1 MAIKDKPTA
10 NQLAALMHIYG
21 VKHVVVSP
29 GSRNAP
35 VILAL
40 SRSGKY
46 ELHYIVD
53 ERTAAFAALG
63 MAVTLDSPVA
73 MVCTSGSA
81 VLNYG
86 PALAEAYYSR
96 VPLIAISA
104 DRPYYE
110 IGQNR
115 PQTICQAGV
124 LGHVVRKSVDIRDG
138 EDPVYANRLL
148 NEALSTA
155 TRYPN
160 GPVHINMQFE
170 MPLTESIATTKPYVK
185 MLRHGECIGKT
196 PEIKYDPAKKYL
208 LIIGGLHPD
217 KDIET
222 CRRLI
227 DELPSNVAVIA
238 EAQSNLSDKS
248 IIPSAAFADNID
260 RLTTPDCVYVA
271 GSPLVSAKIG
281 KWLDTCGLPCVR
293 LSCDDTVYDCDSMCC
308 SLTGLLSSFKSHA
321 SNIDYQ
327 EKFRQYGNVVPTE
340 VSRLLSLLSRCDI
353 MLHLGNGMTVRDAQ
367 RIAIKAPTRIWA
379 NRGVSGIDGSTSTAV
394 GASLVSDKPV
404 VLVTGDMS
412 AAYDIG
418 ALAVKGVGA
427 NFTMIVVNNGGGDI
441 FRHVATTRDL
451 PERDKYFTAMPK
463 FPLRQLAEAYG
474 FEYQAVTNPDDCEL
488 TRKNKPKI
496 IELKIS
502 R

>member
-21 VKHVVVSP
+21 VRHVVVSP

-63 MAVTLDSPVA
+63 MAVALDSPVA

-124 LGHVVRKSVDIRDG
+124 LSHVVRKCVDIRDG

-155 TRYPN
+155 TRYPC

-170 MPLTESIATTKPYVK
+170 MPLTESVGSTVPYVK
-185 MLRHGECIGKT
+185 MLCTGECIALT
-196 PEIKYDPAKKYL
+196 PGISYDPDKKYL

-217 KDIET
+217 SDIET

-227 DELPSNVAVIA
+227 DELPLNVAIIA

-260 RLTTPDCVYVA
+260 RITHPDCIYVA

-293 LSCDDTVYDCDSMCC
+293 LSCDDTVYDCDSICC
-308 SLTGLLSSFKSHA
+308 TLAALLSSFESRV
-321 SNIDYQ
+321 SSVDYQ
-327 EKFRQYGNVVPTE
+327 GEFKQYADIEPTE
-340 VSRLLSLLSRCDI
+340 VSRLLSLLSGCDI

-367 RIAIKAPTRIWA
+367 RIAIKAPTTIWA

-394 GASLVSDKPV
+394 GASLVSDNPV

-418 ALAVKGVGA
+418 ALAVAGVGP

-463 FPLRQLAEAYG
+463 FPLRQLADAYG
-474 FEYQAVTNPDDCEL
+474 FEYQSVTNPDDCEL

>member
-170 MPLTESIATTKPYVK
+170 MPLTESVATTKPYVK

-227 DELPSNVAVIA
+227 DELP
-238 EAQSNLSDKS
+238 
-248 IIPSAAFADNID
+248 
-260 RLTTPDCVYVA
+260 
-271 GSPLVSAKIG
+271 
-281 KWLDTCGLPCVR
+281 
-293 LSCDDTVYDCDSMCC
+293 
-308 SLTGLLSSFKSHA
+308 
-321 SNIDYQ
+321 
-327 EKFRQYGNVVPTE
+327 
-340 VSRLLSLLSRCDI
+340 
-353 MLHLGNGMTVRDAQ
+353 
-367 RIAIKAPTRIWA
+367 
-379 NRGVSGIDGSTSTAV
+379 
-394 GASLVSDKPV
+394 
-404 VLVTGDMS
+404 
-412 AAYDIG
+412 
-418 ALAVKGVGA
+418 
-427 NFTMIVVNNGGGDI
+427 
-441 FRHVATTRDL
+441 
-451 PERDKYFTAMPK
+451 
-463 FPLRQLAEAYG
+463 
-474 FEYQAVTNPDDCEL
+474 
-488 TRKNKPKI
+488 
-496 IELKIS
+496 
-502 R
+502 